1 MLCTCYRDGQWAW
14 LSAHETPGA
23 NGLVLLERRG
33 GCPGDPDGT
42 VARLIGL
49 AGPDRLISEAAAWLG
64 RGWATAGDRDRPARI
79 AAVPAAAPPV
89 AIDPSDR
96 RLDPAAARAV
106 VEASVT
112 GAERPFCLF
121 PNSAVHGR

>member
-14 LSAHETPGA
+14 LSAHETPGT

-49 AGPDRLISEAAAWLG
+49 VGPDRLTSEAAAWLR
-64 RGWATAGDRDRPARI
+64 RGWATAGYRTVWRGI
-79 AAVPAAAPPV
+79 AAVPAAATPV
-89 AIDPSDR
+89 AIDPADR

-121 PNSAVHGR
+121 PNPAVHCR

>member
-1 MLCTCYRDGQWAW
+1 MHLYRDGQWAW

-23 NGLVLLERRG
+23 NGLVLIERRG

-49 AGPDRLISEAAAWLG
+49 AGPDRLTSEAAAWLRG
-64 RGWATAGDRDRPARI
+64 GWATARSDRLAGI
-79 AAVPAAAPPV
+79 AAVPAAIPV
-89 AIDPSDR
+89 AIDPADR

-106 VEASVT
+106 AEASAS
-112 GAERPFCLF
+112 GAEKPFCLF
-121 PNSAVHGR
+121 PNPAVHCR